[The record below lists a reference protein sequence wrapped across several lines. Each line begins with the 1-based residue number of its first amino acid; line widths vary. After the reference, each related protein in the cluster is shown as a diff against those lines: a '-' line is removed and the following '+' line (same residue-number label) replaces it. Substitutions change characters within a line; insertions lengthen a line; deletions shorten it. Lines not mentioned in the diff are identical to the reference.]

1 MTIYCNI
8 VSHMQYKLY
17 IENSQRMPPV
27 SISRLQ
33 FSKSFWG
40 GMPPDPPRLG
50 VLRTP
55 SLSTFINHHASKGP
69 LLVKKN
75 HPFKI
80 PGYGPVLVTGK
91 GWLELKN
98 CQSYNGNGLLT
109 CKYA

>member
-17 IENSQRMPPV
+17 IENSQKMPPV

-40 GMPPDPPRLG
+40 DMPPDPSRLG

-75 HPFKI
+75 PPFKI
-80 PGYGPVLVTGK
+80 PGYGPAHRHT
-91 GWLELKN
+91 
-98 CQSYNGNGLLT
+98 
-109 CKYA
+109 